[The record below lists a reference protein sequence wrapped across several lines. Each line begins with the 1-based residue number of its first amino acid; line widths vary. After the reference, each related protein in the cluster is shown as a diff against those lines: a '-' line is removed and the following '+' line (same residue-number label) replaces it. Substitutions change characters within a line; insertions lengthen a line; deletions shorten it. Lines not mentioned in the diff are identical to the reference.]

1 MTEYLLIQ
9 NVQKADTDG
18 FFLTT
23 LTTRVSRRM
32 AKTKEE
38 AIQEFIKSHEHIP
51 VIEAG
56 NVFCLEMS
64 EIPLIV

>member
-1 MTEYLLIQ
+1 
-9 NVQKADTDG
+9 
-18 FFLTT
+18 
-23 LTTRVSRRM
+23 M

-56 NVFCLEMS
+56 NVYCLEMS